1 MQFNVAQLLR
11 QPIGATRHYEIDEPA
26 GISDPDLT
34 LIGPIRGEATL
45 LRTQRGVLV
54 TANLHQVVQVQCS
67 RCLAS
72 VDVPLDIKVEEEF
85 FPSIDLK
92 TGAPISWDAEGEE
105 VDDAVLIDEK
115 HILDLREVV
124 RQELLVNLPIRI
136 LCREDCAGI
145 CPTCGADR
153 NTEPCTCEQMEG
165 DPRWAALADLAKVVK
180 KDSGAGVVE

>member
-11 QPIGATRHYEIDEPA
+11 QTIGATRRYEIDEPA
-26 GISDPDLT
+26 GINDPDLT
-34 LIGPIRGEATL
+34 LIGPIRGDVTL

-54 TANLHQVVQVQCS
+54 TAHLHQVVEVQCS
-67 RCLAS
+67 RCLAPART
-72 VDVPLDIKVEEEF
+72 PLDITVEEEF

-92 TGAPISWDAEGEE
+92 TGAPISWEALGEE
-105 VDDAVLIDEK
+105 VEDAALIDDK

-124 RQELLVNLPIRI
+124 RQELLVNLPGRI

-153 NTEPCTCEQMEG
+153 NVEPCTCEQDAA
-165 DPRWAALADLAKVVK
+165 DPRWAALADLARVVRE
-180 KDSGAGVVE
+180 D